1 MTQVEQILNDA
12 REVFEIEAQELLNV
26 KNSLDESFSYAVL
39 DVLNAKGK
47 CIITGM
53 GKSGIIGRK
62 IAASLSST
70 GTSSFFVHPGEA
82 FHGDLGMF
90 EKDDIV
96 IMLSNSGETDEV
108 LKLMSFFKYQG
119 NQTISITSNV
129 NSTLAKNTTH
139 HILCKVDKEACPL
152 QLAPTSSTTAALAV
166 GDAIVVALIHLRKFK
181 PENFARFHPGG
192 SLGRKLLTKVEG
204 VMHAEH
210 LPLVNFDTCIKDL
223 IHIVSAAGYGVAV
236 QISGENK
243 VEGIITDGDIRRAME
258 SYQESFF
265 SLKAGNISTKNPLVI
280 REDEM
285 VSNGEKL
292 MAARNIN
299 CLLVIDEQ
307 ESLVGLLTIGDVD
320 KK

>member
-1 MTQVEQILNDA
+1 MTQIEQILNDA
-12 REVFEIEAQELLNV
+12 KEVFEIESRELLNV
-26 KNSLDESFSYAVL
+26 KDSLTDSFANAVL
-39 DVLNAKGK
+39 DILNAKGK

-119 NQTISITSNV
+119 NKTISITSNQ

-139 HILCKVDKEACPL
+139 HILCKVEKEACPL
-152 QLAPTSSTTAALAV
+152 QLAPTSSTTAALTV
-166 GDAIVVALIHLRKFK
+166 GDAIVVSLINLRQFK

-192 SLGRKLLTKVEG
+192 SLGKKLLATVEDLM
-204 VMHAEH
+204 VSID
-210 LPLVNFDTCIKDL
+210 LPIVKQDTCIKDV
-223 IHIVSAAGYGVAV
+223 IHTVSKSGLGFAV
-236 QISGENK
+236 QVDKERK
-243 VEGIITDGDIRRAME
+243 VTGVITDGDIRRAMDK
-258 SYQESFF
+258 YQEAFF
-265 SLKAGNISTKNPLVI
+265 TLNANNISNKKPVIVTPGSSLAMVEELFDKSLISNVIVTEKNNLLLGVISLKQ
-280 REDEM
+280 
-285 VSNGEKL
+285 
-292 MAARNIN
+292 IN
-299 CLLVIDEQ
+299 L
-307 ESLVGLLTIGDVD
+307 
-320 KK
+320 